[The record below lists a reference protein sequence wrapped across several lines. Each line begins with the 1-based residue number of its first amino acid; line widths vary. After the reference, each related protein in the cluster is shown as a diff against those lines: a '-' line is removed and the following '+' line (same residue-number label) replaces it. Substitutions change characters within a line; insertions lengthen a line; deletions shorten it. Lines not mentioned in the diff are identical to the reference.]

1 MDKININSLVEFKVE
16 QIKISG
22 EMFVGGKRVD
32 AGVNKTLDAGIVSQL
47 PSELVQILTM
57 QAFGA
62 DYTATELDQLAN
74 QLSAI
79 AELKRETESETG
91 GSDFD
96 TLG

>member
-1 MDKININSLVEFKVE
+1 MDKIKVNSLVEFKVE

-62 DYTATELDQLAN
+62 DYTSAELEQLAT

-79 AELKRETESETG
+79 AELKKETDE
-91 GSDFD
+91 
-96 TLG
+96 

>member
-1 MDKININSLVEFKVE
+1 MDKIKINSLVEFKVE

-62 DYTATELDQLAN
+62 DYTSAELEQLAT

-79 AELKRETESETG
+79 AELKKETDE
-91 GSDFD
+91 
-96 TLG
+96 